1 MGAGFNASRSSSVDF
16 FENKKDNYPMVT
28 QSPQTLSL
36 KVNEIY
42 LSLQGEST
50 YAGVPCVFVRLT
62 GCPLRCVWC
71 DTAYAFYN
79 GQDMDLEKIL
89 ERVRA
94 YGVPLVELTGG
105 EPLAQ
110 EGAFVLLERLVEE
123 GFQVLLETSGAV
135 DVAKVPREVVK
146 ILDVKCPGS
155 GEEGRN
161 LWENF
166 DRLVPGQ
173 DEIKFVIKDRADYDY
188 AKAVMADK
196 RLADRFTL
204 LFSAVHKSLAP
215 KDLAEWIISDRLPV
229 RFQLQMHKVIWP
241 DETKGR

>member
-1 MGAGFNASRSSSVDF
+1 
-16 FENKKDNYPMVT
+16 MVT
-28 QSPQTLSL
+28 EAPAVPTL

-71 DTAYAFYN
+71 DTAYAFYQ
-79 GQDMDLEKIL
+79 GVEMALEEIL
-89 ERVRA
+89 QKVKS
-94 YGVPLVELTGG
+94 YGVPLVELTDR
-105 EPLAQ
+105 EPWGQ
-110 EGAFVLLERLVEE
+110 EGAFGLLARLVQE

-135 DVAKVPREVVK
+135 DVARVPREVVK

-161 LWENF
+161 LWENLSL
-166 DRLVPGQ
+166 LVPGQ

-188 AKAVMADK
+188 AKKVIADK
-196 RLADRFTL
+196 GLAGKFTL
-204 LFSAVHKSLAP
+204 LFSAVHKSLSP
-215 KDLAEWIISDRLPV
+215 KDLAEWIIADRLPV